1 MAQPLADA
9 CSMWGPVSV
18 VLGDKGT
25 QGDDQEGALGPGL
38 EKRTGNVMT
47 SL

>member
-1 MAQPLADA
+1 MAQALADA

-18 VLGDKGT
+18 VLGDQGP
-25 QGDDQEGALGPGL
+25 QGDDQEGALEPGL
-38 EKRTGNVMT
+38 EKRTGNVVT